1 MEANEA
7 VIDPSLEF
15 FEVEKNYKTTSA
27 LGCGNSLREMDNIS
41 KTGLPDLSKFIST
54 ASIEG

>member
-7 VIDPSLEF
+7 VIAPSLEF
-15 FEVEKNYKTTSA
+15 FEVEKNYKTVSA
-27 LGCGNSLREMDNIS
+27 LGYGNSLREMDNIS